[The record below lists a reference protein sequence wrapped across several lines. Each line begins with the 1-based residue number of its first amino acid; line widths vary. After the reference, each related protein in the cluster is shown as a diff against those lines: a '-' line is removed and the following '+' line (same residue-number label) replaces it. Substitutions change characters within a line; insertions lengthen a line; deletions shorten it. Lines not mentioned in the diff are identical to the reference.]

1 MAIQVNKE
9 ITTNNGFVVEPGS
22 YIRSEVRFP
31 YDNFNGIFVLHWFKD
46 LEEYQANPK
55 GELIPS
61 TTICGV
67 RFTKTMT
74 EAEFNA
80 LLSATDT
87 GVQFNQFVIDYL
99 SSFDYFEPTD
109 FQIVN

>member
-1 MAIQVNKE
+1 MAIQVNKA
-9 ITTNNGFVVEPGS
+9 ITTNNGFDVASGS

-31 YDNFNGIFVLHWFKD
+31 YNDFNAIFVLHWFKD
-46 LEEYQANPK
+46 LTEYQNNPK

-61 TTICGV
+61 DEICGV

-74 EAEFNA
+74 EEEFNA

-87 GVQFNQFVIDYL
+87 GVQFNTFVIDYL

-109 FQIVN
+109 FAIVN